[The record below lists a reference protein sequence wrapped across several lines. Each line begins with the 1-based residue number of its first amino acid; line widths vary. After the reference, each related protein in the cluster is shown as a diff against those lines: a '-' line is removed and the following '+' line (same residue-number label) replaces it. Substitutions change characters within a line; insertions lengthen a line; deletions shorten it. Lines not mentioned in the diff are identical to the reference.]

1 MYFQVRIGEEISASY
16 DILNGIPHGTV
27 ISLILFYFMVND
39 LFERVKASIEKALYA
54 YDGAVWKRDGNLGN
68 VVKGI
73 HESIEVKR

>member
-54 YDGAVWKRDGNLGN
+54 YEWSSMEKRWEFR
-68 VVKGI
+68 KC
-73 HESIEVKR
+73 S